1 MRLAVARLA
10 LLAGLLGA
18 CPGLGC
24 GYRQTTNCPT
34 PAASGL
40 NTRDL
45 VDPVAQPAS
54 DRAVSADELVTLAR
68 QLQTFRSLTD
78 EEQKK
83 VAEFVRAER
92 AKAAPGAEPPKPP
105 KNVLCLSG
113 GGSFGAFSAGVLV
126 GWTERG
132 DRPCFDVVTGIS
144 TGALIAPFAFLG
156 PKYDADMRRFYTTLT
171 TRDIY
176 TKRYVRGLLGG
187 ESFTDSAPLARQ
199 IDQMLTPEAIQEA
212 ADAHRAGRRLYIGT
226 TEEEGKRFIVWDIG
240 AIACRNGPGDRE
252 LIKRV
257 LLGSAAAPGAF
268 PASKIDVYVDG
279 ACHTERHVDGGV
291 SQAIFFRPPH
301 FDPSVPHEQAVREM
315 VGTNVYAIVAGKLY
329 ADPEVIKPGALTQA
343 AKSVSTII
351 YAQTRGDLQRM
362 YTICLVRGLNYN
374 LSAIPPEYPAP
385 TSSSEFEPEV
395 MVPMF
400 EEGRRWVLASPDPW
414 RHTPPGAEFGE
425 AVQIRTG
432 PCLTYQQRGPLLPI
446 SGPRKMSIP
455 PRYPVS
461 DPIPIPAVP
470 APTLK

>member
-1 MRLAVARLA
+1 MRVTGARLA
-10 LLAGLLGA
+10 LLACLLGA
-18 CPGLGC
+18 CPGPGC
-24 GYRQTTNCPT
+24 GYRRSAPYPT

-45 VDPVAQPAS
+45 IDPVAQPAADS
-54 DRAVSADELVTLAR
+54 AVTTNELATLAR

-78 EEQKK
+78 EEQRK
-83 VAEFVRAER
+83 VAEFIRNER
-92 AKAAPGAEPPKPP
+92 AKAAPGAEPRKPP

-113 GGSFGAFSAGVLV
+113 GGSFGAYSAGVLV

-156 PKYDADMRRFYTTLT
+156 PKYDADMQRFYTTLT

-176 TKRYVRGLLGG
+176 RLTPIRGLFG

-199 IDQMLTPEAIQEA
+199 INQVLTEETIQEV

-226 TEEEGKRFIVWDIG
+226 TETEGKRFIVWDIG

-257 LLGSAAAPGAF
+257 LLGSAAAPGVF
-268 PASKIDVYVDG
+268 PPAKIVVSVDG
-279 ACHTERHVDGGV
+279 VRHTERHVDGGV
-291 SQAIFFRPPH
+291 SQAIFVRPPY
-301 FDPSVPHEQAVREM
+301 FDPSVPPEQAIREM

-329 ADPEVIKPGALTQA
+329 ADAEVIKPKALTQA

-362 YTICLVRGLNYN
+362 YTLCLVRGMNYN
-374 LSAIPPEYPAP
+374 LSAIPAEYPAP
-385 TSSSEFEPEV
+385 ISSSEFKPEV
-395 MVPMF
+395 MGPMF
-400 EEGRRWVLASPDPW
+400 KEGRRWVLGCPDPW
-414 RHTPPGAEFGE
+414 RHTPPGTEFGE
-425 AVQIRTG
+425 AVQVRTG
-432 PCLTYQQRGPLLPI
+432 PCLTYQQRGPILPI
-446 SGPRKMSIP
+446 SGPRGRSVQ

-470 APTLK
+470 GATLK